1 MKYTA
6 DRFKEDLRILSQT
19 CGINGG
25 INGGIESRLKFDGGR
40 VAYLTSQGKWENLP
54 KGWTKESVKKF
65 WKSLTGDV
73 KKKVTKCIK
82 QMTGKVD
89 NPAAFCNSISTMV
102 D

>member
-6 DRFKEDLRILSQT
+6 DKFQKDLRILSQT

-25 INGGIESRLKFDGGR
+25 IESRLKFDRGR
-40 VAYLTSQGKWENLP
+40 VAYLTSEGKWENLP

-73 KKKVTKCIK
+73 KHKVTKCIK
-82 QMTGKVD
+82 QMEGKID
-89 NPAAFCNSISTMV
+89 NPAAFCNSLSTMV
-102 D
+102 